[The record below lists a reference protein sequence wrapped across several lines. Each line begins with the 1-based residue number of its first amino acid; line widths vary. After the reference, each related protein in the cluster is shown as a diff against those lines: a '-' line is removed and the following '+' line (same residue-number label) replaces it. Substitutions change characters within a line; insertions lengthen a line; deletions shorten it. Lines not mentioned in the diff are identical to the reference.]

1 MIAVNKAS
9 VCAVSPGLADG
20 GERDWQRQFERLLPL
35 IRQQAAWHF
44 RHLGVE
50 ARQEAVQSSIAHAW
64 QALVRLARRGRLDV
78 VRLSALVR
86 FAVARTRGGRNL
98 GTSLNANDV
107 LSAWCRQ
114 RRNVRVERLR
124 EFDAAGT
131 WREIVVADRRSNP
144 ADLAAFRIDVAEWLN
159 GLSRRDRS
167 IAETLALGVSTQLA
181 AKQFN
186 LTAGRIS
193 QLRRE
198 LYTAWQRFQGEL
210 DAGSGKCVTSA

>member
-1 MIAVNKAS
+1 MLPRRMTMIAVNKSS
-9 VCAVSPGLADG
+9 VSALSAGRTAGCQ
-20 GERDWQRQFERLLPL
+20 RDWQRQFERLLPR
-35 IRQQAAWHF
+35 IRRQAAWHF

-50 ARQEAVQSSIAHAW
+50 ARQEAVQSSLAHAW
-64 QALVRLARRGRLDV
+64 QALVRLARRDRLDV
-78 VRLSALVR
+78 VPISALAR
-86 FAVARTRGGRNL
+86 FAVARTRGGRSL

-114 RRNVRVERLR
+114 RRNVRVEWLD
-124 EFDAAGT
+124 ECDAAGT

-181 AKQFN
+181 AQQFN

-210 DAGSGKCVTSA
+210 HTGS